1 MTTIYDVARVAG
13 VSTSTVSHVLNGTRH
28 VSDATKQRV
37 EQVMAELRFRPN
49 SLARGLVRQETQTIA
64 LIVPDNVNPFFAE
77 LARGVEDH
85 GFRAGYNVLLCNSD
99 RNREKEL
106 AYLDMLVSKRV
117 DGIIYMTMHK
127 DIDQLQTMLNHRI
140 PVVTFDRE
148 YEGMDA
154 ILLDNAA
161 GGYAATQHLIE
172 LGHRR
177 IACIA
182 GPDAI
187 TRSNGR
193 IQGYEQA
200 LSDAGLPCDPDLLQ
214 AGNWTYESGFAAA
227 QRLLALRTPP
237 TAIFAC
243 NDMMAVGVMTSLHQQ
258 GCIVPDDISV
268 VGFDDVALSA
278 YVVPP
283 LTTFSTP
290 LSGVGQTLCQIL
302 LARINEE
309 TSAEPQRIVVGGE
322 LVIRRSTTHCANG
335 RI

>member
-1 MTTIYDVARVAG
+1 
-13 VSTSTVSHVLNGTRH
+13 
-28 VSDATKQRV
+28 
-37 EQVMAELRFRPN
+37 
-49 SLARGLVRQETQTIA
+49 
-64 LIVPDNVNPFFAE
+64 VNPFFAE

-127 DIDQLQTMLNHRI
+127 DIDQLQTMLNHHM

-148 YEGMDA
+148 YEGLDA

-172 LGHRR
+172 LGHQH

-193 IQGYEQA
+193 IQGYEKA
-200 LSDAGLPCDPDLLQ
+200 LSDAGLPLDPDLLQ
-214 AGNWTYESGFAAA
+214 PGNWTYESGFAAA
-227 QRLLALRTPP
+227 QRLLALRRPP

-290 LSGVGQTLCQIL
+290 LSDVGQRLCQML
-302 LARINEE
+302 LSRINEE
-309 TSAEPQRIVVGGE
+309 TSAEPQRLVVEGE
-322 LVIRRSTTHCANG
+322 LVIRQSTTYRANG